1 MHQLEWSRVLR
12 WGALSAINVYL
23 LLAVGLA
30 SLVHNLAQMQ
40 LTHRFAQM
48 LYAIPTIPAWYQ
60 WVPHESRLG
69 DFSILRNVVIVN
81 QFPTSLALITIF
93 ALLGGF
99 TVHHVR
105 RILTQAR
112 NRQAIID
119 DEQLR
124 EKVRR
129 KEREKVPEPP
139 RQPG

>member
-23 LLAVGLA
+23 LLAVGVA

-48 LYAIPTIPAWYQ
+48 LYAIPTIPSWYQ

-69 DFSILRNVVIVN
+69 DFLILRNVVIVN

-93 ALLGGF
+93 ALIGGF
-99 TVHHVR
+99 TAHRIR
-105 RILTQAR
+105 RIWTQAR
-112 NRQAIID
+112 HRQAVID

-124 EKVRR
+124 EKVRQ
-129 KEREKVPEPP
+129 KEPEPP